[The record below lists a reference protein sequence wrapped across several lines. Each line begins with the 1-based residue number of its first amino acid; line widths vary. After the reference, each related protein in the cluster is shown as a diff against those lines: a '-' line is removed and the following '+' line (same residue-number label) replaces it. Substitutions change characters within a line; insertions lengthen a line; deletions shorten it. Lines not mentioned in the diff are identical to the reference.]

1 VSNLIQDDCIP
12 STSGRDEFSS
22 TSPTCCKTQGNAKVS
37 GDEHCNVDNEIS
49 LVNPSCVYH
58 CNASSLD
65 LNTSITIHA
74 CVDSPCISC
83 VNCLNKS
90 HDDMLAL
97 SCCHDK
103 ISFIFSSICV
113 TNNVEKT

>member
-1 VSNLIQDDCIP
+1 MVS
-12 STSGRDEFSS
+12 SDE
-22 TSPTCCKTQGNAKVS
+22 N
-37 GDEHCNVDNEIS
+37 CNVDIELTIDVPSS
-49 LVNPSCVYH
+49 LSH
-58 CNASSLD
+58 CNASSSD
-65 LNTSITIHA
+65 LNTSSTINRIHA

-103 ISFIFSSICV
+103 KMLIFPLVVFCL
-113 TNNVEKT
+113 TM